1 MTFLNWIMLTGL
13 AAVAIP
19 ILIHLLNRS
28 RARVVDW
35 GAMRFLEASLASRSR
50 RILIEEIIL
59 LVLRCLIIALA
70 VFALARPFL
79 PTRPTLLVI
88 LFLPSVVAGAIC
100 AALAAAMWADRRLRR
115 IFLVATVVLLVLP
128 VAAGGAE
135 QAFQDRRWSFGG
147 GEKDVA
153 VVIDGSMSM
162 TLAREGRTNFSRA
175 IEEAR
180 AVVGSCGPADGVSLT
195 LAGSAPRA
203 VIASPTSNRKDIDTA
218 LKALRP
224 IGGSMRVVQA
234 LQTACRSLADGANP
248 AKKIILITDG
258 QRIGW
263 DVRTEARW
271 KFLAAAL
278 GRHRTPPH
286 IVVRTLE
293 LPTRFTN
300 AAVTAVTLDRK
311 VVGTDREVRLQV
323 KVEATGTEPIRS
335 RTVKLFIDGQEA
347 GSEEIGEVL
356 PNAAETVSFKYRFE
370 APGRHIVSA
379 RLDGKDDLAGD
390 DAADHVVDVLSA
402 LPVLIID
409 GTPSVRP
416 LEGAGDFI
424 DIALAPPA
432 AGEERGGR
440 SRPKPG
446 GRGSYSGCL
455 VATEVVRAPDIA
467 KVEDLGKYAVVI
479 LADVPLLPK
488 AFAEKL
494 AGFLRDG
501 GGLLIAPGDQA
512 QPKFYNAWTDRTG
525 QPVLPGK
532 LVRLRSAAEKP
543 VRLSLN
549 TFSHSALGKVA
560 DEDQSDARL
569 ATITSYWLIEPPE
582 GDRGVAVGGSLDTAE
597 PFLVERKL
605 GQGYVLLAAGA
616 FHPRNTNLPA
626 LKCFVPM
633 MHELTYYLASPTM
646 ARCNVESGSDVTLEL
661 RAAEGEGAEG
671 GTGLKG
677 EYFNDMNL
685 QSPVLVRVDRRID
698 FDWGERAPHPR
709 VSADGFAV
717 RWTGKLDPPR
727 SGTYTFHTLS
737 DDGIR
742 LWVDGKSVINNWDG
756 YGRQERQGQAKLT
769 AGRKVDIRLE
779 YFDSSAGAAAKLSW
793 SGPIG
798 ERQIVP
804 TRRLYNDAI
813 IPAGKL
819 AAGDK
824 VDVVAPSG
832 ARLTATV
839 ARAGEPLQV
848 SFDQT
853 HQPGLYRLIL
863 PQGVANQYAA
873 MSPDAQGVPFVVV
886 DSGDESSLAAIT
898 DADLQTARGHLL
910 ASLAG
915 ADPAKTLV
923 RVESTNELTHA
934 VAGGI
939 PGRELWQFVAIVL
952 VGALLAEVALTRW
965 IAQQRKT
972 HAIRPVAFG
981 SDTVD
986 IQSFRDRAEEL
997 LAIHARQPEEAASK
1011 ARPTQ

>member
-59 LVLRCLIIALA
+59 LVLRCLIVALA

-79 PTRPTLLVI
+79 PSRPTLLVL
-88 LFLPSVVAGAIC
+88 LFLPAVVAGAIC

-115 IFLVATVVLLVLP
+115 IFLAATVLLLLLP
-128 VAAGGAE
+128 VAAGGVE
-135 QAFQDRRWSFGG
+135 QAFQGRRWSFGG

-153 VVIDGSMSM
+153 IVIDGSMSM
-162 TLAREGRTNFSRA
+162 TLAPEGRTNFSRA
-175 IEEAR
+175 KEEAR
-180 AVVGSCGPADGVSLT
+180 AVIASCGPADGVSLT

-203 VIASPTSNRKDIDTA
+203 VIASPTSNRKDIETA
-218 LKALRP
+218 LKGLQP

-271 KFLAAAL
+271 KFLASAL
-278 GRHRTPPH
+278 GRLPTPPH
-286 IVVRTLE
+286 IVVRTLA
-293 LPTRFTN
+293 LPRRFTN
-300 AAVTAVTLDRK
+300 AAVAAVDLDRK
-311 VVGTDREVRLQV
+311 VVGTDREVAVQV
-323 KVEATGTEPIRS
+323 KVRGTGTEPIRS
-335 RTVKLFIDGQEA
+335 RTVKLFIDGQET
-347 GSEEIGEVL
+347 GSEEISEIL
-356 PNAAETVSFKYRFE
+356 PNAAETVSFKYRFDS
-370 APGRHIVSA
+370 PGRHIVSA
-379 RLDGKDDLAGD
+379 RLEGKDDLAGD
-390 DAADHVVDVLSA
+390 DAADRVVDVLSA
-402 LPVLIID
+402 LPVLIVD
-409 GTPSVRP
+409 GTPSARP

-424 DIALAPPA
+424 DIALAPPPD
-432 AGEERGGR
+432 EEAGGR
-440 SRPKPG
+440 SRPKRG
-446 GRGSYSGCL
+446 ARDGRTGCL
-455 VATEVVRAPDIA
+455 VATEVVPAPDIA
-467 KVEDLGKYAVVI
+467 KVDDLGKYAVVV

-494 AGFLRDG
+494 AGFVRDG
-501 GGLLIAPGDQA
+501 GGLLIAPGEEA
-512 QPKFYNAWTDRTG
+512 LPKFYNVWADRAG
-525 QPVLPGK
+525 EPVLPGK
-532 LVRLRSAAEKP
+532 LLKLRSAAEKP
-543 VRLSLN
+543 VHLSLN

-560 DEDQSDARL
+560 DEDQSDARR

-582 GDRGVAVGGSLDTAE
+582 NDRAVAVGGSLQTAE
-597 PFLVERKL
+597 PFLLERRL
-605 GQGYVLLAAGA
+605 GKGYVLLAAGA
-616 FHPRNTNLPA
+616 FHPRSTNLPA

-646 ARCNVESGSDVTLEL
+646 AKCNVESGSDVTLEL
-661 RAAEGEGAEG
+661 RAADEVAPG

-677 EYFNDMNL
+677 EYFNDMDL
-685 QSPVLVRVDRRID
+685 RSPVLVRVDRRVD
-698 FDWGERAPHPR
+698 FDWHARSPHPR

-717 RWTGKLDPPR
+717 RWSGKLDPPR

-742 LWVDGKSVINNWDG
+742 LWIDGKSVINNWSG
-756 YGRQERQGQAKLT
+756 YGRQEREGKVKLT

-779 YFDSSAGAAAKLSW
+779 YFDSSGAAAAKLSW

-798 ERQIVP
+798 ERQIIP
-804 TRRLYNDAI
+804 TRRLYNDAVL
-813 IPAGKL
+813 PAGKL
-819 AAGDK
+819 VPGDK
-824 VDVVAPSG
+824 VDVVSPSG

-839 ARAGEPLQV
+839 VRGSEPLRI
-848 SFDQT
+848 SFDPT

-863 PQGVANQYAA
+863 PQGLTERYAA
-873 MSPDAQGVPFVVV
+873 MSPDGQGVPFVVF
-886 DSGDESSLAAIT
+886 DSGDESALAAIT
-898 DADLQTARGHLL
+898 DADLQTAREHLL
-910 ASLAG
+910 ASLTD

-923 RVESTNELTHA
+923 RVEATNELTAA

-939 PGRELWQFVAIVL
+939 PGRELWQFIALVL
-952 VGALLAEVALTRW
+952 IGALLAEVALTRW

-972 HAIRPVAFG
+972 HTVRPVAFG
-981 SDTVD
+981 SDAVD
-986 IQSFRDRAEEL
+986 IQSFRSRAEDL
-997 LAIHARQPEEAASK
+997 LAMGARRPEETPGK
-1011 ARPTQ
+1011 